1 MTFDLSDEQE
11 GAREAARQ
19 FASER
24 VAPHAAGIDQES
36 RVPENLRS
44 AAVALVAQA
53 RDPLSF
59 VLVVEALAA
68 ASASLALASAALSAR
83 PSLELAGLRGA
94 PAPDD
99 SSRSVLAVNA
109 VALGVA
115 RAALDL
121 ALADLKQSAARTGEG
136 DKPHWAVADA
146 ATELDAAQL
155 LTYRA
160 ALLPEGESQTTA
172 AAMARLLATAAAIR
186 AVDVALRLAGPGGF
200 AAQGTLERLARDA
213 RALTLVSGGED
224 TQRATAAAGLLP
236 G

>member
-1 MTFDLSDEQE
+1 MTFDLSDEQGRACE
-11 GAREAARQ
+11 GARQ
-19 FASER
+19 FARER
-24 VAPHAAGIDQES
+24 VAPHAADIDRES
-36 RVPENLRS
+36 RVPEDLHG
-44 AAVALVAQA
+44 AAAALVAQA

-68 ASASLALASAALSAR
+68 ASASLALAAAAASER
-83 PSLELAGLRGA
+83 PALQMAGLRGA
-94 PAPDD
+94 PVPDD
-99 SSRSVLAVNA
+99 SLRTVLAVNA

-121 ALADLKQSAARTGEG
+121 ALMDLKQSAARPGEE

-160 ALLPEGESQTTA
+160 ALVTEGDAQATA
-172 AAMARLLATAAAIR
+172 AAMARLLATAAATH
-186 AVDVALRLAGPGGF
+186 AVDVALRLSGPGGF
-200 AAQGTLERLARDA
+200 AAHGALERLARDA
-213 RALTLVSGGED
+213 RSLTLVGGGED
-224 TQRATAAAGLLP
+224 TQRTAAAAGLLP